1 MSFSENLWLYLWL
14 GSTWLCIAYRS
25 EFELSEQIKCPD
37 HLYPKKAKNLG
48 IFMNHFDVFFQT
60 EIIMWFHRKLKFL
73 NSYIGRYFLIG
84 RWSESENQREKLN
97 FRYWLLSSHI
107 QLVVVYQKCK
117 AGNEYLL
124 SSSEKSFSEDVKV

>member
-37 HLYPKKAKNLG
+37 HLYPKKPANNLG

-73 NSYIGRYFLIG
+73 NSYLGTSWLADDRNPRTRGKSWTFDIGF
-84 RWSESENQREKLN
+84 
-97 FRYWLLSSHI
+97 SSHI